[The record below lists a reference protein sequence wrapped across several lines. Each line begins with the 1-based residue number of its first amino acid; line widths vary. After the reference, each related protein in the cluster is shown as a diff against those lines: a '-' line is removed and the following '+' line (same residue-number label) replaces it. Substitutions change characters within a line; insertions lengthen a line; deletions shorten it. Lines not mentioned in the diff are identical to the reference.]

1 MDIRTKGEPKG
12 LFYTYKVKIGDKWT
26 EAVDP
31 YVRVASVNGD
41 KGAVVNLEETNPKK
55 WKANK
60 KPKFKNPEDA
70 IIYELHV
77 RDLSIQPESGIKQKG
92 KYLGVTE
99 KGTKGP
105 EGVKTGLDHI
115 KDLGVTHVQLLPIFD
130 YASVNEETLN
140 EPQYNW
146 GYDPK
151 ISTFQ
156 KAPILQILMSQLCE

>member
-1 MDIRTKGEPKG
+1 MDSRTKREPKG

-31 YVRVASVNGD
+31 YVRAASVNGD

-105 EGVKTGLDHI
+105 EGVKQ
-115 KDLGVTHVQLLPIFD
+115 DLI
-130 YASVNEETLN
+130 
-140 EPQYNW
+140 
-146 GYDPK
+146 
-151 ISTFQ
+151 I
-156 KAPILQILMSQLCE
+156 

>member
-1 MDIRTKGEPKG
+1 M
-12 LFYTYKVKIGDKWT
+12 KIGDKWT

-31 YVRVASVNGD
+31 YVRAASVNGD
-41 KGAVVNLEETNPKK
+41 KGVVIDLNETNPKK

-60 KPKFKNPEDA
+60 KPEFKKPEDA

-105 EGVKTGLDHI
+105 EGVKTGLDRM
-115 KDLGVTHVQLLPIFD
+115 
-130 YASVNEETLN
+130 
-140 EPQYNW
+140 
-146 GYDPK
+146 K
-151 ISTFQ
+151 ILVLRTFSFYRYLIMHQ
-156 KAPILQILMSQLCE
+156 SMKKL

>member
-1 MDIRTKGEPKG
+1 MQQGEKGTWTAELKGNQKGSFIRIRSKLVISG
-12 LFYTYKVKIGDKWT
+12 LKRLIHMCVF
-26 EAVDP
+26 
-31 YVRVASVNGD
+31 ASVNGD

-105 EGVKTGLDHI
+105 GGVKQ
-115 KDLGVTHVQLLPIFD
+115 DLI
-130 YASVNEETLN
+130 
-140 EPQYNW
+140 
-146 GYDPK
+146 
-151 ISTFQ
+151 I
-156 KAPILQILMSQLCE
+156 